1 MSMHRVASVPQQGRR
16 TTRLD
21 DVLTAGLSRGFRSG
35 VTISAPEENNNTNN
49 TKQQADKLHQLEE
62 KLKECHERVAQYLE
76 AASKD
81 AANSNEKAAMAEAA
95 AKRNVIPQL
104 VAAVRDGTDTQ
115 KEDAAGELWTLA
127 VGNPFNRAAIKSA
140 RGIPPLVELVRNGT
154 TDKQKKH
161 AAGALQSL
169 ARYDTANQVAIAA
182 AGGIPPLVELVRN
195 GTEMQKEYA
204 ALALMN
210 LSLSNTRNQEAIAD
224 ANGIQPLVVL
234 VRDGTDMQKQYAE
247 GALEILNTNNNDI
260 TTRIEEAIAAEL

>member
-81 AANSNEKAAMAEAA
+81 AANSNEKAAMAEAE

-140 RGIPPLVELVRNGT
+140 RGIPPLVELVRRRT
-154 TDKQKKH
+154 RRRIARRRTRTRQRRPPRRARRPSRPR
-161 AAGALQSL
+161 AASHRSWNWCVM
-169 ARYDTANQVAIAA
+169 ARRCRRST
-182 AGGIPPLVELVRN
+182 PRLR
-195 GTEMQKEYA
+195 
-204 ALALMN
+204 
-210 LSLSNTRNQEAIAD
+210 
-224 ANGIQPLVVL
+224 
-234 VRDGTDMQKQYAE
+234 
-247 GALEILNTNNNDI
+247 
-260 TTRIEEAIAAEL
+260 